1 MASRMAAQT
10 NSGGAAIPSLN
21 RRNVLKVTS
30 ALLAAGM
37 ARFARASDKKGFSI
51 ALGGGAARGIAHI
64 PVLEALD
71 ELGVTPTMIAGTSM
85 GSIIGACY
93 ASGISGQDIR
103 AFAVDLLSSRM
114 TTLRRLFPG
123 NPLSWTSIFAND
135 NSAALAPE
143 ALMSAVLPE
152 SVPVTF
158 EELNIPMRIVTVD
171 FYAEDQF
178 VIDAGPLH
186 KAIGASSSLP
196 VFLSPVEWD
205 DRVLIDGGFV
215 NPTPFDIL
223 DDQPGYI
230 VAVDV
235 TGNGNR
241 ATGEPPGAL
250 DTWIGSSQI
259 ALHSL
264 VNERLKRIQPDLLVR
279 PEVSDIASMDFHR
292 VEEILAIA
300 EPAKEQVKRDLGALL
315 EQAG

>member
-1 MASRMAAQT
+1 MASKMAVQT
-10 NSGGAAIPSLN
+10 NSGSAATHGLN
-21 RRNVLKVTS
+21 RRNVLKVAS
-30 ALLAAGM
+30 ALLAAGT
-37 ARFARASDKKGFSI
+37 ARFARAADKKGFSI

-71 ELGVTPTMIAGTSM
+71 ELGVTPTVIAGTSM

-93 ASGISGQDIR
+93 ASGMSGQDIR

-114 TTLRRLFPG
+114 KTLRRLFPG
-123 NPLSWTSIFAND
+123 NPLSWTSIFAGD

-143 ALMSAVLPE
+143 ALMSVALPE
-152 SVPVTF
+152 NVPVTF
-158 EELNIPMRIVTVD
+158 EELVIPMRIVTAD
-171 FYAEDQF
+171 FYAEEQF
-178 VIDAGPLH
+178 IIDSGPLH

-196 VFLSPVEWD
+196 VFLSPVQWD

-241 ATGEPPGAL
+241 ETGEIPGAL
-250 DTWIGSSQI
+250 ETWIGSSQI

-264 VNERLKRIQPDLLVR
+264 VNERLERIEPDLLIR

-300 EPAKEQVKRDLGALL
+300 EPAREQVKQTLGALL
-315 EQAG
+315 EKGG